1 MSWSTS
7 ELRVRFAPLNQF
19 KPSSKIFYWRF
30 QGGTSFVDL
39 LWGFFSLVFSMS
51 VYMCFVVTCWE
62 RVTSW
67 LTFVVSNCEFV
78 TFLLVSW
85 SGVVLYC
92 IDSWSLHPYL
102 LWNKLLNMEY
112 ALFVFSSMSFDLVGV
127 WEWYITWKTMSCN
140 LYRKQVGIVDRI
152 WYLFPIR
159 CLCKCS
165 RICSCLLD

>member
-1 MSWSTS
+1 M
-7 ELRVRFAPLNQF
+7 
-19 KPSSKIFYWRF
+19 
-30 QGGTSFVDL
+30 DL

-92 IDSWSLHPYL
+92 IDS
-102 LWNKLLNMEY
+102 
-112 ALFVFSSMSFDLVGV
+112 
-127 WEWYITWKTMSCN
+127 
-140 LYRKQVGIVDRI
+140 
-152 WYLFPIR
+152 
-159 CLCKCS
+159 
-165 RICSCLLD
+165 